1 MTTLYGKQAKEV
13 LTSNAPDYEDIDEG
27 EQGKYNHTDCSMGE
41 DTKTRLYVKNLD
53 GAYVWHCHN
62 CSESGYYRP
71 RETVQSIREDM
82 DMSSRVGVVRS
93 TGADAYKA
101 LGVREYSEFDIRGKL
116 WLSRYGF
123 DESMITQYG
132 IKEMLHGVL
141 MPTYLDF
148 DVVTGYQMR
157 RYDAKPKYHTD
168 TTHTFSL
175 LHNLLSPKL
184 VILTED
190 LLSSYKL
197 HKAGYSTV
205 CLLGTKVSEHACRTI
220 LANGYNRVVLWLDDD
235 PAGHTATLKYLREL
249 APLFATGV
257 TSINIQQPKEI
268 PMSSLL
274 EMDV

>member
-1 MTTLYGKQAKEV
+1 MATLYGKQAKEV

-27 EQGKYNHTDCSMGE
+27 AQGKYNHTDCSMGE

-53 GAYVWHCHN
+53 GAYMWHCHN

-71 RETVQSIREDM
+71 RETVQSIREDA
-82 DMSSRVGVVRS
+82 DTSCVGAYKS
-93 TGADAYKA
+93 TGAVTYKA
-101 LGVREYSEFDIRGKL
+101 MGVRKYSEFDMRGKL

-141 MPTYLDF
+141 MPTYLSL

-157 RYDAKPKYHTD
+157 RYDVTPKYHTD
-168 TTHTFSL
+168 TTHTFSW
-175 LHNLLSPKL
+175 LHHPLSPKL

-197 HKAGYSTV
+197 HQAGYSTV
-205 CLLGTKVSEHACRTI
+205 CLLGTKITEDASHTI
-220 LANGYNRVVLWLDDD
+220 LSSEYNRVVLWLDDD
-235 PAGHTATLKYLREL
+235 PAGHAAALKYSREL
-249 APLFATGV
+249 SPLFALGV